1 MKRISSSV
9 RKEVLHAFSLGLS
22 YRAIVE
28 KTGVSK
34 TSVIRIIAS
43 CAMKRSTTNTG
54 RPSALSP
61 RASRMLRSKFES
73 GELINC
79 TDGIKYLSSAAMGKV
94 GGETIRRTL
103 LKSGL
108 KCYTKPLKPR
118 LLPHHRAARLK
129 FARNTQRAPES
140 FWNHVVFTDESK
152 FKLYAPDGNH
162 TVWRRPGL
170 PTKNHHFH
178 HTVKFGGGSVMVWGA
193 ITYHGVGKLVF
204 ICTKM
209 DSEVFIDVLSTGY
222 SQTLEMHGY
231 DNGQTVLQQDND
243 PNHTSRRTKEW
254 LDASDNCVMPWPSYS
269 PDLNPIEHM
278 WNYVNIRVRARPVL
292 PQNMAEL
299 KQMIAEELYAVPLEY
314 IRALYDSM
322 PRRIAA
328 VINARGGP
336 TKY

>member
-9 RKEVLHAFSLGLS
+9 RKEVLHAFSLSQS
-22 YRAIVE
+22 YREIIE

-34 TSVIRIIAS
+34 TSIIRITTS
-43 CAMKRSTTNTG
+43 CALKRSTTNTG
-54 RPSALSP
+54 RPNALSL
-61 RASRMLRSKFES
+61 RASRVLRSKFES

-94 GGETIRRTL
+94 GRETIRRTL

-129 FARNTQRAPES
+129 FACDTQKAPES

-152 FKLYAPDGNH
+152 FNLYAPYGNH

-178 HTVKFGGGSVMVWGA
+178 HTVKFGSGSVMVWGA

-209 DSEVFIDVLSTGY
+209 DSDVFVDTLSVGY
-222 SQTLEMHGY
+222 SQTLEMHEY
-231 DNGQTVLQQDND
+231 DNGQTILQQDND
-243 PNHTSRRTKEW
+243 PKHTSRRTKEW
-254 LDASDNCVMPWPSYS
+254 LDASGIRVMPWPSCS
-269 PDLNPIEHM
+269 PDLNPIEHV
-278 WNYVNIRVRARPVL
+278 WNYVNIQVRARPVL
-292 PQNMAEL
+292 LQSLLN
-299 KQMIAEELYAVPLEY
+299 
-314 IRALYDSM
+314 
-322 PRRIAA
+322 
-328 VINARGGP
+328 
-336 TKY
+336 